1 MSDSFTPVLRA
12 LVAATLLLA
21 CVAVMLVTV
30 TRAHAAGALAIGRL
44 RRLRRGL

>member
-30 TRAHAAGALAIGRL
+30 TRALRGGRAGDRAL

>member
-30 TRAHAAGALAIGRL
+30 TRATRRRAGDRAL